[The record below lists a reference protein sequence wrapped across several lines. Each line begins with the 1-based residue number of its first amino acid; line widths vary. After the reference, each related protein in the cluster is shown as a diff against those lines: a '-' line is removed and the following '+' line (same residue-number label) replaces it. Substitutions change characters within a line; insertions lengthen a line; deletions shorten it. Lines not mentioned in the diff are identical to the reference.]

1 MYSPSYLEVYD
12 CQTHLA
18 SLCSKNTSLAYL
30 GWDLF
35 ERVER
40 FGTIRAWMNT
50 SQYAIIILSSIVDS
64 PQLQCD

>member
-1 MYSPSYLEVYD
+1 MYSPNYLEVYD

-18 SLCSKNTSLAYL
+18 SLRSRNTSLAYL
-30 GWDLF
+30 AWDLF
-35 ERVER
+35 VRVER

-50 SQYAIIILSSIVDS
+50 SQYAIISLSSIMDS